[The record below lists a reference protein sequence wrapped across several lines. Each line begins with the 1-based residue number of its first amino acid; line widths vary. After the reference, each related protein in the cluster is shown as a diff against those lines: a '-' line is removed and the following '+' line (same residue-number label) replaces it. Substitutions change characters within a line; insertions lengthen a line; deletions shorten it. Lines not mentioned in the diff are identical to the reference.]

1 VDDKLAVVVD
11 ASTLKTAVSMSA
23 GKHNTVVEEWDKCG
37 GASYTAVNNLTVGS
51 SAATHVSVTS
61 PVSDSTVASPTAFKA
76 SATSSCSK
84 GVASMGVYVDNKLTY
99 VVDSSTMSTSISISA
114 GKHNAVVEE
123 WDKCGGASYT
133 SISNLTIAT
142 SSSTNNPSI
151 PSTAKSSGDLTGSS
165 SWEWEHDTGTPGTS
179 VGSSK
184 YAVSSPSLDK
194 AAREFYVTYAD
205 HGGELYHL
213 AFGTDASATHFVYDT
228 YVYMVDP
235 SQVQN
240 LEMDMNSTTADRR
253 TVILGTQCSSI
264 SGTWEYV
271 KVSGNAP
278 HWNSSNIA
286 CDPRN
291 WSANTWHHVQ
301 IATERDSSGNA
312 TYDWVNVDGKY
323 SYFSNASGPAS
334 EALGWAEGSMVLN
347 LQIDGE
353 NSGSGSITMY
363 LDELKVYRW

>member
-1 VDDKLAVVVD
+1 MGVYVDNALTTVVD
-11 ASTLKTAVSMSA
+11 ATTMKTSVTMSA

-37 GASYTAVNNLTVGS
+37 GATYTAVANLTVKGS
-51 SAATHVSVTS
+51 S
-61 PVSDSTVASPTAFKA
+61 
-76 SATSSCSK
+76 
-84 GVASMGVYVDNKLTY
+84 N
-99 VVDSSTMSTSISISA
+99 STS
-114 GKHNAVVEE
+114 
-123 WDKCGGASYT
+123 
-133 SISNLTIAT
+133 L
-142 SSSTNNPSI
+142 I
-151 PSTAKSSGDLTGSS
+151 PSSAVSTGNLTGSS
-165 SWEWEHDTGTPGTS
+165 AWQWEHDSGTPGTS

-184 YAVSSPSLDK
+184 YAVSSPSMDK
-194 AAREFYVTYAD
+194 EAREFYVSYAG

-228 YVYMVDP
+228 YVYMADP

-240 LEMDMNSTTADRR
+240 LEMDMNATTAARR

-271 KVSGNAP
+271 KVSNKSP
-278 HWNSSNIA
+278 HWNVSNIP

-301 IATERDSSGNA
+301 IATHHDSSGNA
-312 TYDWVNVDGKY
+312 TYDWVNVDGKI
-323 SYFSNASGPAS
+323 SYFSNATGPAS
-334 EALGWAEGSMVLN
+334 LALGWAEGSLLLN
-347 LQIDGE
+347 LQLDGE